1 MDSSDKIHQ
10 GRAALGRGR
19 TRAPVRPAEPGQA
32 GPSESSA
39 REETRSESAGI
50 GLQAL
55 NLAGGAGTQRK
66 DDDTASVVSS
76 VSSGSTVL
84 VTRNPGTNKRGTKG
98 SPVEVMTNYA
108 ELKTIPGF
116 QVKQYKVDF
125 EPKEDQTSFKKAVM
139 YSLQDKLGSFIFDGS
154 VLYTAKDIPDEY
166 LIQHSSFKKDTGA
179 KQINYVIQLKKVKV
193 LEPTDPVLVQFY
205 NNALRRA
212 MALMGYEQLF
222 RNFFDTEASIKL
234 EQDNM
239 ELWPGYVTAIR
250 NHDNGWMLC
259 VETTHKVIRTRTML
273 EEINGIKQRNVGK
286 SNKEM
291 REILQKE
298 LIGQIVL
305 TRYNNKTYRIDDVDV
320 DCSPLSHFHKTNNG
334 VNEITKY
341 KDYYQGRHGITITEL
356 EQPMLVSY
364 PKKKDINKGITTNIY
379 LVPSLCYMTGL
390 SDDMRK
396 DFGLMQRLSKYL
408 HMEPKTRVDKLQAF
422 VDKLK
427 TNEKVN
433 EELKK
438 WDIEISP
445 IFVNAT
451 ARVLTPNQIML
462 TKDGRDKV
470 DLPDRMAD
478 WTRLLK
484 QNQMLSSV
492 CLDNWLVFAPT
503 GTADAVVNLVTEI
516 VRQGRLLGMAAF
528 QPLRIVEYKPKN
540 GLKEE
545 EQLMGQIMSE
555 VKKGLV
561 KMVLY
566 ILPTNALQRYATVK
580 KNFVLK
586 HGVNTQCFLQKN
598 LRNKNFV
605 SVVSK
610 LMIQMNAKMG
620 GEPWSVKLSFQDNKM
635 VMIMGYDVYHC
646 TERKN
651 ESVGALVA
659 STNMR
664 MTKYYSQVSFHKN
677 KSELAVNLCE
687 DTKKCLDAFKKA
699 NGCLPER
706 IILYRDGVGE
716 GQIQYVLESE
726 VSQMRDAINSE
737 YGDLEEPKFTFIV
750 VTKKIN
756 TRYLGVGKVVTN
768 AIPGTVLDNTVTL
781 PERYDFFL
789 VSQSVR
795 QGTVS
800 PSNYNVVYDNSDIK
814 PDMLQG
820 LTYKMCHLYFNW
832 SGTVAVPAPVQFAHK
847 LAYLTGVALADHAPA
862 DLQNL
867 LWYL

>member
-1 MDSSDKIHQ
+1 MDKIHQ

-32 GPSESSA
+32 GPPESGA
-39 REETRSESAGI
+39 RDETQSESAGI

-55 NLAGGAGTQRK
+55 NLAGGAGTRRN
-66 DDDTASVVSS
+66 DDDTVSVVSS
-76 VSSGSTVL
+76 VSSGSTVV

-98 SPVEVMTNYA
+98 SPVKVMTNYA

-116 QVKQYKVDF
+116 QVKQFKVDF
-125 EPKEDQTSFKKAVM
+125 DPKEDQTSFKKAVM
-139 YSLQDKLGSFIFDGS
+139 YSLQDKLGAFIFDGS
-154 VLYTAKDIPDEY
+154 VLYTAKDISDKD
-166 LIQHSSFKKDTGA
+166 LIQHSSFKKVTEA
-179 KQINYVIQLKKVKV
+179 KQIDYTIQLKKVKV
-193 LEPTDPVLVQFY
+193 LDPTDPVLVQFY

-212 MALMGYEQLF
+212 MTLMGYEQLF

-286 SNKEM
+286 SRSEVA
-291 REILQKE
+291 EILKKE

-320 DCSPLSHFHKTNNG
+320 DCSPSSNFDTINNG
-334 VNEITKY
+334 VKGKTKY
-341 KDYYQGRHGITITEL
+341 EEYYQGRYGITITER

-364 PKKKDINKGITTNIY
+364 PKKKDINKGMTTNIY
-379 LVPSLCYMTGL
+379 LVPSLCHMTGL

-408 HMEPKTRVDKLQAF
+408 HMEPKTRVEKLQAF

-451 ARVLTPNQIML
+451 ARVLPPNQIML
-462 TKDGRDKV
+462 TTKDGRDKA

-503 GTADAVVNLVTEI
+503 GPGTAEAVDNLVTEI

-528 QPLRIVEYKPKN
+528 QPLRIVGYDPKN

-545 EQLMGQIMSE
+545 ERLMGQIMSE

-561 KMVLY
+561 KMVVY
-566 ILPTNALQRYATVK
+566 ILPTNALQRYAIVK
-580 KNFVLK
+580 KNFVVK
-586 HGVNTQCFLQKN
+586 HGVNTQCFLLKN
-598 LRNKNFV
+598 LRNKNFE

-620 GEPWSVKLSFQDNKM
+620 GEPWSVKLPFPDNKK
-635 VMIMGYDVYHC
+635 VMILGYDVYHC
-646 TERKN
+646 AERKN

-659 STNMR
+659 STNQR
-664 MTKYYSQVSFHKN
+664 MTKYFSQVSFHKN
-677 KSELAVNLCE
+677 KSELADNLCE

-699 NGCLPER
+699 NGCYPER

-716 GQIQYVLESE
+716 GQIQFVLESE
-726 VSQMRDAINSE
+726 VSQMRDAINGE

-756 TRYLGVGKVVTN
+756 TRYLGVDRVITN
-768 AIPGTVLDNTVTL
+768 PIPGTVLDNTVTL

-789 VSQSVR
+789 VSQSAR

-800 PSNYNVVYDNSDIK
+800 PSNYNVIFDNSSIK
-814 PDMLQG
+814 PDSLQG

-832 SGTVAVPAPVQFAHK
+832 SGTVAVPAPCQFAHK